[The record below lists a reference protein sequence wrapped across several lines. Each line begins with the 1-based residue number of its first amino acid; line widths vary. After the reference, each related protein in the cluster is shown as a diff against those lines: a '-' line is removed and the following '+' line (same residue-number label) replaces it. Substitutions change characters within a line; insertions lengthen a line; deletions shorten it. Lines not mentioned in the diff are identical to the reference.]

1 MKASYGFAWIPF
13 IGALGSLFGGISS
26 AKGSQQQTYTPPQ
39 YIMQQP
45 QVDYKTM
52 IYLGLL
58 IVGILSVLALAGG
71 GANILLLKS
80 KGD

>member
-1 MKASYGFAWIPF
+1 
-13 IGALGSLFGGISS
+13 
-26 AKGSQQQTYTPPQ
+26 
-39 YIMQQP
+39 
-45 QVDYKTM
+45 
-52 IYLGLL
+52 LL